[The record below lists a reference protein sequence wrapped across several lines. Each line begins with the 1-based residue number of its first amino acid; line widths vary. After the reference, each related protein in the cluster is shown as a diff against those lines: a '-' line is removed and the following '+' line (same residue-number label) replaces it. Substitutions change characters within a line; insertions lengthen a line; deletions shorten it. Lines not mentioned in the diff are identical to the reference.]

1 MKKNTGSKAFFVFV
15 AGILILPLFSFAAN
29 SNNLAISTTPTTNVT
44 QTSAKL
50 NGFYNAGTSPSMDVR
65 FEWGDTPTMTNS
77 TSYQTKTG
85 SGTFDATITV
95 LPGKTYFVRAMGVA
109 NGFAPVFGST
119 LSFTT
124 PNYTQATVQSMP
136 ATSITQTGATLNGFF
151 NGGGST
157 TETRFEYANNSS
169 FVGST
174 YTTYTSMIGTSG
186 SFSKPITGLQSN
198 TTYYFR
204 AIAKN
209 SAGVTIATSALSF
222 KTGTITPPPTNCTIN
237 TFSANPSSITS
248 GSSTTLSWITTNC
261 TDVSISGGSL
271 GQINMNAN
279 DSVSTGSLTQDTSF
293 TLTAY
298 GASNTDTQTITVDI
312 TTSGGNNDCEIDY
325 FYASPDE
332 IDEGEETTLYWSTS
346 NCTDVDINNGI
357 GDVPNDGDVDTDEL
371 DEDESFTITA
381 TNGNSSD
388 SRTITVEVD
397 DDNGNNDD
405 ECEIDEFYA
414 SPSTVS
420 YGGSTTLYWETTD
433 CDDVYISNGVGDVD
447 DDGDE
452 RVNNIYST
460 RTFTITAEGDDG
472 DDSDS
477 VTVYLNWL
485 PDAPVPDYHPYVPP
499 VHTYTTT
506 YVTTASGTTLVDLNI
521 TSAFENV
528 GAGERFNIDMEYIN
542 NSSSVTAK
550 DATLYIILSKD
561 VVFERISRGTY
572 NKADHTIFIK
582 LEDISPKEKGEITL
596 QVRTSNRVEAG
607 ENIMTI
613 GTLNY
618 EKNNVK
624 EEVIDVLTNKVSGG
638 SVLGAFAIGGFSGTL
653 ISWLVAIL
661 LLMVVYAIAKQIR
674 KEGRAF

>member
-1 MKKNTGSKAFFVFV
+1 MEKNIVSKAFFVFV
-15 AGILILPLFSFAAN
+15 AGILILPLFSFAAS
-29 SNNLAISTTPTTNVT
+29 SNNLAISTTPTTNIT

-50 NGFYNAGTSPSMDVR
+50 NGFYNAGTAPSMDVR

-95 LPGKTYFVRAMGVA
+95 QPGKTYFVRAMGVA

-124 PNYTQATVQSMP
+124 PSYTQATIQTMP
-136 ATSITQTGATLNGFF
+136 ATSIVQTGATLNGIF
-151 NGGGST
+151 NGGGSA

-169 FVGST
+169 FIGS
-174 YTTYTSMIGTSG
+174 YFTTYTSMLGNSG
-186 SFSKPITGLQSN
+186 SFSKAITGLQSN

-222 KTGTITPPPTNCTIN
+222 KTGTVTPPPTNCTIN

-248 GSSTTLSWITTNC
+248 GSSSALSWTTSNC
-261 TDVSISGGSL
+261 TDVGISGGSF
-271 GQINMNAN
+271 GQANMNAN
-279 DSVSTGSLTQDTSF
+279 GSVSTGSLTQDTTF

-298 GASNTDTQTITVDI
+298 GATNTDTQTITVDI
-312 TTSGGNNDCEIDY
+312 TTSGGGNDCEIDS

-332 IDEGEETTLYWSTS
+332 IDEGEETTLYWETT
-346 NCTDVDINNGI
+346 NCTDVDISDGI
-357 GDVPNDGDVDTDEL
+357 GDVSNDGDIDTDEL

-388 SRTITVEVD
+388 SKTITVEVD
-397 DDNGNNDD
+397 DDNGNNNDD

-414 SPSTVS
+414 SPSFLPN
-420 YGGSTTLYWETTD
+420 GGSTTLYWETTD
-433 CDDVYISNGVGDVD
+433 CDDVYISNGVGNVD
-447 DDGDE
+447 DDGEE
-452 RVNNIYST
+452 RVYNIYST
-460 RTFTITAEGDDG
+460 TTFYITAEGDDG

-477 VTVYLNWL
+477 VTVSVSTFDPYI
-485 PDAPVPDYHPYVPP
+485 PPYVPP
-499 VHTYTTT
+499 TNTHTTT
-506 YVTTASGTTLVDLNI
+506 YVTTTSGTTLVDLDI
-521 TSAFENV
+521 TSSFENV
-528 GAGERFNIDMEYIN
+528 GAGERFNVDIDYIN
-542 NSSSVTAK
+542 NSSSITAK
-550 DATLYIILSKD
+550 DATLNIILSKD

-582 LEDISPKEKGEITL
+582 LEDISPKEKGEIVL
-596 QVRTSNRVEAG
+596 QVRTSNRVQGG
-607 ENIMTI
+607 ETILTI

-624 EEVIDVLTNKVSGG
+624 EEVIDVLTNRVNGG
-638 SVLGAFAIGGFSGTL
+638 STLGAFAIGGFSGTL

-661 LLMVVYAIAKQIR
+661 LLMIVYAIARQIR